1 MRWVLALLL
10 ASSIVST
17 SVTEIS
23 ANEYIKEMW
32 QISER
37 LACPVCGGQSIKDSN
52 APLARQ
58 MRTLIIEKL
67 KNGEDSEA
75 IVEFFVDRYGE
86 GVRLDPA
93 KAGFQLAVWAG
104 PIAIVSLALLIVGQV
119 LWRSRLG
126 RARYTGFGD
135 QVSPVDKGASNSRC
149 DK

>member
-10 ASSIVST
+10 ASSVVMT
-17 SVTEIS
+17 SITETS

-32 QISER
+32 QIAER

-67 KNGEDSEA
+67 KNGEDREA

-86 GVRLDPA
+86 GVRLDPM

-104 PIAIVSLALLIVGQV
+104 PIAIVSFALLIVGRV
-119 LWRSRLG
+119 LWRNRLG
-126 RARYTGFGD
+126 RTRYPVCD
-135 QVSPVDKGASNSRC
+135 DHILPVDNGASDGLCN
-149 DK
+149 K

>member
-1 MRWVLALLL
+1 MRWFLAFIL
-10 ASSIVST
+10 ASSVVVT
-17 SVTEIS
+17 SMTETS

-58 MRTLIIEKL
+58 MRTVIIEKL

-86 GVRLDPA
+86 GVRLDPV
-93 KAGFQLAVWAG
+93 KYGFQLAVWIG
-104 PIAIVSLALLIVGQV
+104 PIAIVSLALLIVGRV
-119 LWRSRLG
+119 LWRSRPG
-126 RARYTGFGD
+126 RMRHTAFGD
-135 QVSPVDKGASNSRC
+135 HMSPIDNGTSDRRRDK
-149 DK
+149 